1 MHLEKTLDSNYFCGK
16 IHFEDDE
23 TQNYLVFQPL
33 LRNFKK
39 MLIAIIF
46 RLGNHFL
53 VKSLNLMVHNN
64 GLAPC

>member
-33 LRNFKK
+33 L
-39 MLIAIIF
+39 
-46 RLGNHFL
+46 
-53 VKSLNLMVHNN
+53 SNN
-64 GLAPC
+64 ANSNNISIRKPFFDKVIKPHGA